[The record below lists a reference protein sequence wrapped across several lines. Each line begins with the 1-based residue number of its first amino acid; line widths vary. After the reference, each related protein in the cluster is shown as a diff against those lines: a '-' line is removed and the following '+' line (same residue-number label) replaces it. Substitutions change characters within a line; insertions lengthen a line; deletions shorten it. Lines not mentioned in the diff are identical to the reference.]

1 MYSEDISEEAR
12 IQAISDKSALRS
24 LIASLQGGDA
34 LTVQVVKDSGD
45 LIISSPDAGEVLLH
59 RGGAV
64 EAFHAV
70 LRVVME
76 EGIEN
81 AWETYHAHDV
91 DPY

>member
-1 MYSEDISEEAR
+1 MHSEDINEEMR
-12 IQAISDKSALRS
+12 LRAINDKQALRR

-45 LIISSPDAGEVLLH
+45 LIIGSPDAGEVLLH

-81 AWETYHAHDV
+81 AWETYHAYDV